1 MYTLQLIQFLA
12 NQVVIYFQSI
22 LAIKTGCQ
30 VVDDKMVFP
39 EKLIILVAISLL
51 ETKTH
56 TTHNS
61 ICSIPYNRVLFC
73 IRKQIGGHIK
83 TTILSDI
90 FELLQNQGQT
100 LNATRVTPNTRRT
113 GQQLQLFS
121 YLPNSSN
128 VISTNASK

>member
-39 EKLIILVAISLL
+39 DKLIILVAISLL

-100 LNATRVTPNTRRT
+100 LNP
-113 GQQLQLFS
+113 LE
-121 YLPNSSN
+121 
-128 VISTNASK
+128 